1 MSPRH
6 RGLRNVAVDEEL
18 AGQVADTMFAL
29 STLSRVQ
36 ILACL
41 AAGPQSVS
49 DLMAALG
56 MEQSAV
62 SHQLRVL
69 LKHELVSVVKVGRHR
84 VYALHDD
91 HVEELLDT
99 TLRQIADRD
108 RRRRPGRGLTG
119 AAGASGRG

>member
-6 RGLRNVAVDEEL
+6 PGLRNVAVDEEL
-18 AGQVADTMFAL
+18 AGQVADTMSPL
-29 STLSRVQ
+29 STPSRVQ

-41 AAGPQSVS
+41 TAGPQSVS
-49 DLMAALG
+49 DLMAVLG

-62 SHQLRVL
+62 SHQLRVPARARAR
-69 LKHELVSVVKVGRHR
+69 ERRQGRSPPLY
-84 VYALHDD
+84 VLHDD

-99 TLRQIADRD
+99 ALRQIADRD

-119 AAGASGRG
+119 AAEV